1 MSTVPSATAP
11 SAPFFL
17 WNNKNYL
24 LLAGLGIVLLIV
36 FRYFNSKTSTANRPP
51 SADLSQRLVTTFPYS
66 ANVNP
71 MFPSEVPGIV
81 RISLENLGLSKSR
94 NPLEFIFIQYAH
106 QGKFF
111 FLPMTMLEHEAEAYL
126 RHLPYGEKVYLQFQY
141 KREYVAGLNLK
152 VDQKFGIYQI
162 YIENRDWKADSRPET
177 PLQTGHKLNFDH
189 NADDSLSLSINS
201 SKLEPVDSKYI
212 TQESYYRF
220 KNATQKVHVL
230 FFEIVGQALVASPRD
245 LRLIVPITVLPGT
258 ITLPQGF
265 LWTCWENTFRTTHGS
280 EPPRDPRL
288 TIVDILDTAAPDP
301 S

>member
-11 SAPFFL
+11 SAPSFL

-36 FRYFNSKTSTANRPP
+36 FRHFNSKTSTANRLP

-71 MFPSEVPGIV
+71 MFPSEVPGII
-81 RISLENLGLSKSR
+81 RINLENLGLSKSR
-94 NPLEFIFIQYAH
+94 NPLEFIFIQYAY
-106 QGKFF
+106 QGKYF
-111 FLPMTMLEHEAEAYL
+111 FLPMTVKGNEAEIYL

-141 KREYVAGLNLK
+141 KKEYVAGLYLN

-162 YIENRDWKADSRPET
+162 YIEGGDWKAVALPET
-177 PLQTGHKLNFDH
+177 PLQAVKKLDSDLD
-189 NADDSLSLSINS
+189 ADTTLSLSIK
-201 SKLEPVDSKYI
+201 SKLKIVDSKYI
-212 TQESYYRF
+212 TQEHHYRF
-220 KNATQKVHVL
+220 KNTTQKIHVL
-230 FFEIVGQALVASPRD
+230 FFEIAGLTAAADPKD
-245 LRLIVPITVLPGT
+245 LRLVVPITVLPGT

-265 LWTCWENTFRTTHGS
+265 LRTCWEQTFRSTHGR
-280 EPPRDPRL
+280 EPPHDPQL
-288 TIVDILDTAAPDP
+288 TIVAILDTAAPDP